1 MVCPNCKK
9 EVTSRFCPDC
19 GLELNPGIPQH
30 KPAPV
35 EKPRLKKEKRPP
47 KGKQFYK
54 TIPLIIAVIIAAI
67 LLVLLAGWGAR
78 ALFDQYRNGLEWLF
92 YN

>member
-19 GLELNPGIPQH
+19 GLELNPGIPQD
-30 KPAPV
+30 KPASV
-35 EKPRLKKEKRPP
+35 EKPRHKKEKRPKAVKP
-47 KGKQFYK
+47 FDK
-54 TIPLIIAVIIAAI
+54 TIPLIIVVVLAAFLI
-67 LLVLLAGWGAR
+67 VVLATWGAT

>member
-19 GLELNPGIPQH
+19 GLELNPLISRD

-35 EKPRLKKEKRPP
+35 EKPRNKKEKRSQ
-47 KGKQFYK
+47 KGKQFDK
-54 TIPLIIAVIIAAI
+54 TIPLIIAVVLAAI
-67 LLVLLAGWGAR
+67 LIVVLASWGAR
-78 ALFDQYRNGLEWLF
+78 VLFDQYRNGLEWLF
-92 YN
+92 LN